1 MDTITILI
9 VDDAPLFRHGIR
21 AAVAAVDEAPA
32 EFLVVGEAANGPRA
46 LELALTLEP
55 AIVLLNAA
63 LAGLDGLAVIRT
75 LKQQVPGA
83 AVIVVVDREEEDTL
97 FAALTYGAAAYLPKS
112 VDADDLRDVL
122 RRVARGAY
130 LINDRVLATPAVAA
144 RVLARFRDLTHDGE
158 PEVESLF
165 IPLSPR
171 EIEVLGVVA
180 QGHSNKEIATL
191 LGISDQTVKN
201 HITSIMR
208 KLAVNDRTHA
218 VVYALRHGWITD
230 APGARRGAA
239 APRRALLGSTE
250 EDATVAVFSDN

>member
-1 MDTITILI
+1 MDTIPLLI
-9 VDDAPLFRHGIR
+9 VDDAPLFRQGVR
-21 AAVAAVDEAPA
+21 AAVAEAPT
-32 EFLVVGEAANGPRA
+32 EFLVVGEAADGAHA
-46 LELALTLEP
+46 LDLALTRAP
-55 AIVLLNAA
+55 AVVLLNVAR
-63 LAGLDGLAVIRT
+63 AGLDSRAVIRT
-75 LKQQVPGA
+75 LKRQVPGA

-97 FAALTYGAAAYLPKS
+97 FAAITEGAAAYLPKS
-112 VDADDLRDVL
+112 IGMDDLRDVI

-144 RVLARFRDLTHDGE
+144 RVLARFRDLTHE
-158 PEVESLF
+158 VAPEVAPLF

-180 QGHSNKEIATL
+180 QGHRNKEIATL

-218 VVYALRHGWITD
+218 VVYALRQGWITD
-230 APGARRGAA
+230 APGTRRGAA
-239 APRRALLGSTE
+239 ALDVGLG
-250 EDATVAVFSDN
+250 

>member
-1 MDTITILI
+1 MDTIPLLI
-9 VDDAPLFRHGIR
+9 VDDAPLFRQGVR
-21 AAVAAVDEAPA
+21 AAVAEAPT
-32 EFLVVGEAANGPRA
+32 EFLVVGEAADGAHA
-46 LELALTLEP
+46 LDLALTRAP
-55 AIVLLNAA
+55 AVVLLNVAR
-63 LAGLDGLAVIRT
+63 AGGDGRAVIRT
-75 LKQQVPGA
+75 LKRQVPGA

-97 FAALTYGAAAYLPKS
+97 FAAITEGAAAYLPKS
-112 VDADDLRDVL
+112 IGMDDLRDVI

-130 LINDRVLATPAVAA
+130 LINDRVRATPAMAGV
-144 RVLARFRDLTHDGE
+144 ARFRDLPHE
-158 PEVESLF
+158 VAPEVEALF

-218 VVYALRHGWITD
+218 VVYALRQGWITA
-230 APGARRGAA
+230 APGARRGAV
-239 APRRALLGSTE
+239 APSAPHG
-250 EDATVAVFSDN
+250 